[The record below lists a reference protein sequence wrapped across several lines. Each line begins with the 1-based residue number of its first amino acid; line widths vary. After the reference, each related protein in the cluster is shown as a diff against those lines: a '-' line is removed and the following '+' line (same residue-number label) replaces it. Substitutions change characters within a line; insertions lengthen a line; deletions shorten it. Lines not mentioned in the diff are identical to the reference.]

1 MPHRLLII
9 EDDRDLARN
18 LVDYLGLRGYVVDYA
33 PDGFSAENLLKR
45 ENYDLIVLDLNLPGI
60 DGISLCK
67 RYRTRCTGARRW
79 SS

>member
-33 PDGFSAENLLKR
+33 PDGF
-45 ENYDLIVLDLNLPGI
+45 
-60 DGISLCK
+60 
-67 RYRTRCTGARRW
+67 
-79 SS
+79 